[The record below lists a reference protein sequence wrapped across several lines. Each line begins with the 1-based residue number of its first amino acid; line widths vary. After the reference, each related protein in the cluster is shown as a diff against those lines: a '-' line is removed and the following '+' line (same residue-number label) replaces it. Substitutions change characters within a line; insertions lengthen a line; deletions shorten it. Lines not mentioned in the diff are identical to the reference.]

1 MQTGYGLSTPSET
14 GSEEAV
20 GERRLSTGPRNR
32 VLPDSA
38 RTSMVDVDDD
48 GERSGWWAATS
59 EDVFLG
65 WVADRSASTD
75 RHLVPV
81 LSVGRTPDGRLAAAV
96 LRPSGVPIGTA
107 LDRIGVPNVGVA
119 VTLTM
124 PLLDLAVAA
133 SGGAIVL
140 GTASPEDVVVDD
152 SGAVVLCDRPPASVA
167 FGATVSSVA
176 LSATTR
182 GTTPTP
188 HGARALPSPRTP
200 PGVDGLEA
208 VLLAVRQVW
217 ERVDPRDPCRPA
229 VDAAVRAARSGRP
242 DDVTAARS
250 TVRRAAAPRPVRW
263 DPPRDLF
270 DFVGVTKAERTTTED
285 GSLDAVLEHIRDL
298 VEHGVPFRSRRVPLR
313 QVVVAVVVAVGV
325 AGAAVLGLS
334 R

>member
-1 MQTGYGLSTPSET
+1 M
-14 GSEEAV
+14 
-20 GERRLSTGPRNR
+20 
-32 VLPDSA
+32 
-38 RTSMVDVDDD
+38 DDD

-59 EDVFLG
+59 EDVFLR

-75 RHLVPV
+75 RHLAPV
-81 LSVGRTPDGRLAAAV
+81 LTVGRTTDGRLAVAV
-96 LRPSGVPIGTA
+96 LRPTGVPIGAA
-107 LDRIGVPNVGVA
+107 LDRIGVPSAGVA

-124 PLLDLAVAA
+124 PLLDLAVTA
-133 SGGAIVL
+133 SGGAVVL

-176 LSATTR
+176 PPSTTPGTTR
-182 GTTPTP
+182 T
-188 HGARALPSPRTP
+188 HGRAQALRGPRTP
-200 PGVDGLEA
+200 PGVDGLDA

-242 DDVTAARS
+242 EDVTAARS
-250 TVRRAAAPRPVRW
+250 TVRSAAVPRPVRW

-270 DFVGVTKAERTTTED
+270 DFVGVTGADRTTTGD
-285 GSLDAVLEHIRDL
+285 SRLDAVLEQLRDL
-298 VEHGVPFRSRRVPLR
+298 VESGVPFGGRRVPLR
-313 QVVVAVVVAVGV
+313 QVVVGLVVAIGV